1 MNTTPALTHH
11 LDTCLRCEAC
21 KQLAQY
27 YRDSLREARRDAEA
41 RHALDDAERG
51 RLSLLVDECRW
62 WQQIWR
68 GVASCL
74 LLAIAGGLV
83 WCGLNGGRLW

>member
-51 RLSLLVDECRW
+51 RLSLQCEDERFW
-62 WQQIWR
+62 RQIWR

-74 LLAIAGGLV
+74 MLAMAGGLI
-83 WCGLNGGRLW
+83 WAWIGNGRIW